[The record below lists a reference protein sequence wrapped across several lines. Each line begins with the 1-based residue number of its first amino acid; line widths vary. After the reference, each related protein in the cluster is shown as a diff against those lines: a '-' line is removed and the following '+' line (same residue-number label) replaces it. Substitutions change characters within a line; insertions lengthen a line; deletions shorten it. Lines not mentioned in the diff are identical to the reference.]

1 MNPEYMARMSASEL
15 DEYGAALGIEMR
27 PAKTKDDKRRLIE
40 RRRGRV
46 AVVRALGIDFEIPV
60 KRARD
65 RRLSGLVGKPDATD
79 ADMESAMRLLLG
91 DEQMAE
97 LAEACT
103 EPDGT
108 VDVDAMAAAY
118 VRIVTSDELKN
129 F

>member
-1 MNPEYMARMSASEL
+1 MARMSASEL
-15 DEYGAALGIEMR
+15 DEYGGTLGIEMR

-60 KRARD
+60 KRAHD
-65 RRLSGLVGKPDATD
+65 GRLSRLMGKPDMTD

-97 LAEACT
+97 LAEACAD
-103 EPDGT
+103 PDGT
-108 VDVDAMAAAY
+108 VDVDAMALAY
-118 VRIVTSDELKN
+118 VRIVSSDELKN